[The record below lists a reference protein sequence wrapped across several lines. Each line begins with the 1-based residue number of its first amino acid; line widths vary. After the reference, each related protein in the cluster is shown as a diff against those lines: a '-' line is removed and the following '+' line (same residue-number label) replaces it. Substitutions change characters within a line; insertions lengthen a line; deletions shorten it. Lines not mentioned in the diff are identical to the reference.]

1 MPVIEVKNLNVTY
14 RVLMNKSGSL
24 KELFRDAVKG
34 KARVVDYVAIH
45 DISFTV
51 DKGEVVAILGRN
63 GAGKSTLL
71 KVLAGVLPPTKGT
84 SKVDGK
90 IAPMIE
96 LGAGFHPEMTGAEN
110 VLFYSA
116 LMGRDVKQVKKRT
129 PAIGEWAGVADHMEF
144 PLRTFSSGMVARLA
158 FATATDLTMRV
169 LHVIA
174 RLNVGGTARYI
185 TQLAHELPKHGIETF
200 VATGF
205 VQGAEV
211 EDDSAQSIDLIRI
224 TSMGRS
230 INPIKDH
237 FARKQL
243 DKIIADIKP
252 DIIHTHTFKAGYVI
266 RMKKQPVPVVHT
278 FHGHLLDDP
287 EFSGLKSKVIVQ
299 LERKLAKKSVKLVTV
314 GRRVA
319 DELLEQNI
327 GERSQ
332 FVNIPPGVVPVDV
345 TPKQAALSNLG
356 LVYDGTPLVGW
367 IARVTGVKN
376 PMRAL
381 EVADALPDT
390 RFVLAGGGDL
400 LEQVKAAA
408 PANVSVIG
416 WAQAADLFGAAD
428 IILSTSENEGMPVAL
443 IEAQLAGKPVVAT
456 DVGAVSEVILNHE
469 TGIVTN
475 KNAGSIASAVESLI
489 LDKTTRDEMGRLAT
503 ARARALFSVERMI
516 NAHIELYKS
525 IVK

>member
-1 MPVIEVKNLNVTY
+1 
-14 RVLMNKSGSL
+14 
-24 KELFRDAVKG
+24 
-34 KARVVDYVAIH
+34 
-45 DISFTV
+45 
-51 DKGEVVAILGRN
+51 
-63 GAGKSTLL
+63 
-71 KVLAGVLPPTKGT
+71 
-84 SKVDGK
+84 
-90 IAPMIE
+90 
-96 LGAGFHPEMTGAEN
+96 
-110 VLFYSA
+110 
-116 LMGRDVKQVKKRT
+116 
-129 PAIGEWAGVADHMEF
+129 
-144 PLRTFSSGMVARLA
+144 
-158 FATATDLTMRV
+158 MRV

-185 TQLAHELPKHGIETF
+185 TQLANELPKHGIETY

-211 EDDSAQSIDLIRI
+211 EDESAQSIDLIRI
-224 TSMGRS
+224 KSMGRS

-243 DKIIADIKP
+243 DKIIAEVKP
-252 DIIHTHTFKAGYVI
+252 DIIHTHTFKAGYVT
-266 RMKKQPVPVVHT
+266 RMKKQSIPVIHT

-287 EFSGLKSKVIVQ
+287 EFSGFKSKVIIK
-299 LERKLAKKSVKLVTV
+299 LERILAKKSAKLVTV
-314 GRRVA
+314 GRRVSE
-319 DELLEQNI
+319 ELLEQRI
-327 GERSQ
+327 GHRTQ
-332 FVNIPPGVVPVDV
+332 FVNIPPGVVAVDV
-345 TPKQAALSNLG
+345 TPKEQAFKNLN
-356 LVYDGTPLVGW
+356 LEDDGKPLVGW

-390 RFVLAGGGDL
+390 RFVMVGGGDL
-400 LEQVKAAA
+400 LDQVKAAA

-416 WAQAADLFGAAD
+416 WAEAADLFGATD

-456 DVGAVSEVILNHE
+456 DVGSVSEVILNHE

-475 KNAGSIASAVESLI
+475 KNAGSIASAVESLV
-489 LDKTTRDEMGRLAT
+489 LDKTTREEMGRLAI
-503 ARARALFSVERMI
+503 ARAQALFSVDRMI

>member
-1 MPVIEVKNLNVTY
+1 
-14 RVLMNKSGSL
+14 
-24 KELFRDAVKG
+24 
-34 KARVVDYVAIH
+34 
-45 DISFTV
+45 
-51 DKGEVVAILGRN
+51 
-63 GAGKSTLL
+63 
-71 KVLAGVLPPTKGT
+71 
-84 SKVDGK
+84 
-90 IAPMIE
+90 
-96 LGAGFHPEMTGAEN
+96 
-110 VLFYSA
+110 
-116 LMGRDVKQVKKRT
+116 
-129 PAIGEWAGVADHMEF
+129 
-144 PLRTFSSGMVARLA
+144 
-158 FATATDLTMRV
+158 MRV

-185 TQLAHELPKHGIETF
+185 TQLANELPKHGIETF

-211 EDDSAQSIDLIRI
+211 EDGSAQSIDLIRI
-224 TSMGRS
+224 KSMGRS

-243 DKIIADIKP
+243 DKIIAEVKP
-252 DIIHTHTFKAGYVI
+252 DIIHTHTFKAGYVT
-266 RMKKQPVPVVHT
+266 RMKKQSIPVIHT

-287 EFSGLKSKVIVQ
+287 EFSGFKSKVIIK
-299 LERKLAKKSVKLVTV
+299 LERILAKKSSKLVTV
-314 GRRVA
+314 GRRVSE
-319 DELLEQNI
+319 ELLEQRI
-327 GERSQ
+327 GHRTQ
-332 FVNIPPGVVPVDV
+332 FVNIPPGVVAVDI
-345 TPKQAALSNLG
+345 TPKEQALKNLN
-356 LVYDGTPLVGW
+356 LEDDGKPLVGW

-390 RFVLAGGGDL
+390 RFVMVGGGDL
-400 LEQVKAAA
+400 LDQVKAAA

-416 WAQAADLFGAAD
+416 WAEAADLFGATD

-456 DVGAVSEVILNHE
+456 DVGSVSEVILNHE

-475 KNAGSIASAVESLI
+475 KNAGSLASAVESLV
-489 LDKTTRDEMGRLAT
+489 LDKTTREEMGRLAI
-503 ARARALFSVERMI
+503 ARAQALFSVDRMI

>member
-1 MPVIEVKNLNVTY
+1 
-14 RVLMNKSGSL
+14 
-24 KELFRDAVKG
+24 
-34 KARVVDYVAIH
+34 
-45 DISFTV
+45 
-51 DKGEVVAILGRN
+51 
-63 GAGKSTLL
+63 
-71 KVLAGVLPPTKGT
+71 
-84 SKVDGK
+84 
-90 IAPMIE
+90 
-96 LGAGFHPEMTGAEN
+96 
-110 VLFYSA
+110 
-116 LMGRDVKQVKKRT
+116 
-129 PAIGEWAGVADHMEF
+129 
-144 PLRTFSSGMVARLA
+144 
-158 FATATDLTMRV
+158 MRV

-185 TQLAHELPKHGIETF
+185 TQLANELPKHGIETF
-200 VATGF
+200 IATGF

-211 EDDSAQSIDLIRI
+211 EDESAQSIDLVRI
-224 TSMGRS
+224 KSLGRS

-243 DKIIADIKP
+243 DRVIAEVKP

-266 RMKKQPVPVVHT
+266 RMKKQPVPVIHT

-287 EFSGLKSKVIVQ
+287 EFSGIKSKVIVE
-299 LERKLAKKSVKLVTV
+299 LERKFAKKSTKLVTV

-319 DELLEQNI
+319 DELLEQKI
-327 GERSQ
+327 GYHAQ
-332 FVNIPPGVVPVDV
+332 FVNIPPGVVPVIV
-345 TPKQAALSNLG
+345 TSKQQALKNLN
-356 LVYDGTPLVGW
+356 LEDDGKPLVGW

-381 EVADALPDT
+381 EVANAMPDT

-400 LEQVKAAA
+400 LERVKASA

-416 WAQAADLFGAAD
+416 WAEAADLFGAAD

-456 DVGAVSEVILNHE
+456 DVGSVSEVILNHE

-475 KNAGSIASAVESLI
+475 KNAGSIASALESLVI
-489 LDKTTRDEMGRLAT
+489 DKAKRAEMGRLAI
-503 ARARALFSVERMI
+503 ARAQALFSVDRMI
-516 NAHIELYKS
+516 NAHVELYRS

>member
-1 MPVIEVKNLNVTY
+1 
-14 RVLMNKSGSL
+14 
-24 KELFRDAVKG
+24 
-34 KARVVDYVAIH
+34 
-45 DISFTV
+45 
-51 DKGEVVAILGRN
+51 
-63 GAGKSTLL
+63 
-71 KVLAGVLPPTKGT
+71 
-84 SKVDGK
+84 
-90 IAPMIE
+90 
-96 LGAGFHPEMTGAEN
+96 
-110 VLFYSA
+110 
-116 LMGRDVKQVKKRT
+116 
-129 PAIGEWAGVADHMEF
+129 
-144 PLRTFSSGMVARLA
+144 
-158 FATATDLTMRV
+158 MRV

-185 TQLAHELPKHGIETF
+185 TQLANELPKHGIETF

-211 EDDSAQSIDLIRI
+211 EDPSAQSIDLIRI
-224 TSMGRS
+224 PAMGRS
-230 INPIKDH
+230 ISPIKDH

-243 DKIIADIKP
+243 EKIIKEVKP

-266 RMKKQPVPVVHT
+266 RMKQQAVPVIHT

-287 EFSGLKSKVIVQ
+287 EFSGFKSKLIVA
-299 LERKLAKKSVKLVTV
+299 LERKFAKKSAQLVTV

-319 DELLEQNI
+319 DELLEQQI
-327 GERSQ
+327 GTRNQ
-332 FVNIPPGVVPVDV
+332 YVNIPPGVAAINV
-345 TPKQAALSNLG
+345 TPKELALKNLN
-356 LVYDGTPLVGW
+356 LEDNGTPIVGW

-376 PMRAL
+376 PIRAL
-381 EVADALPDT
+381 EVADALPDAK
-390 RFVLAGGGDL
+390 FVMAGGGDL
-400 LEQVKAAA
+400 LEQVKAKA

-416 WAQAADLFGAAD
+416 WAEAADLFGASD

-456 DVGAVSEVILNHE
+456 DVGSVSEVILNHE

-489 LDKTTRDEMGRLAT
+489 LDETTREEMGRLAI
-503 ARARALFSVERMI
+503 ARAQALFSVDRMI

>member
-1 MPVIEVKNLNVTY
+1 
-14 RVLMNKSGSL
+14 
-24 KELFRDAVKG
+24 
-34 KARVVDYVAIH
+34 
-45 DISFTV
+45 
-51 DKGEVVAILGRN
+51 
-63 GAGKSTLL
+63 
-71 KVLAGVLPPTKGT
+71 
-84 SKVDGK
+84 
-90 IAPMIE
+90 
-96 LGAGFHPEMTGAEN
+96 
-110 VLFYSA
+110 
-116 LMGRDVKQVKKRT
+116 
-129 PAIGEWAGVADHMEF
+129 
-144 PLRTFSSGMVARLA
+144 
-158 FATATDLTMRV
+158 MRV

-205 VQGAEV
+205 VQGSER
-211 EDDSAQSIDLIRI
+211 EDESAQSIDLIRI
-224 TSMGRS
+224 KSMGRS

-243 DKIIADIKP
+243 DKIIAEVKP

-266 RMKKQPVPVVHT
+266 RMKMQSVPVIHT

-287 EFSGLKSKVIVQ
+287 EFSGFKSKIIIG
-299 LERKLAKKSVKLVTV
+299 LERKLAKKSAKLVTV

-319 DELLEQNI
+319 DELLEQDI
-327 GERSQ
+327 GQRAQ
-332 FVNIPPGVVPVDV
+332 FVNIPPGVVAVDV
-345 TPKQAALSNLG
+345 TPKQQALKNLN
-356 LVYDGTPLVGW
+356 LEDDGKQLVGW

-390 RFVLAGGGDL
+390 RFVMAGGGDL
-400 LEQVKAAA
+400 LEQVKANA
-408 PANVSVIG
+408 PANVSVLG
-416 WAQAADLFGAAD
+416 WAEASDLFGAAD

-456 DVGAVSEVILNHE
+456 DVGSVSEVILNHE

-475 KNAGSIASAVESLI
+475 KNSGSIASAVESLVI
-489 LDKTTRDEMGRLAT
+489 DKSTREEMGRLAI
-503 ARARALFSVERMI
+503 ARAQALFSVERMI

>member
-1 MPVIEVKNLNVTY
+1 
-14 RVLMNKSGSL
+14 
-24 KELFRDAVKG
+24 
-34 KARVVDYVAIH
+34 
-45 DISFTV
+45 
-51 DKGEVVAILGRN
+51 
-63 GAGKSTLL
+63 
-71 KVLAGVLPPTKGT
+71 
-84 SKVDGK
+84 
-90 IAPMIE
+90 
-96 LGAGFHPEMTGAEN
+96 
-110 VLFYSA
+110 
-116 LMGRDVKQVKKRT
+116 
-129 PAIGEWAGVADHMEF
+129 
-144 PLRTFSSGMVARLA
+144 
-158 FATATDLTMRV
+158 MRV

-185 TQLAHELPKHGIETF
+185 TQLANELPKHGIETF

-211 EDDSAQSIDLIRI
+211 EDESAQSIDLIRI
-224 TSMGRS
+224 PSMGRS

-243 DKIIADIKP
+243 DKVIAEVKP

-266 RMKKQPVPVVHT
+266 RMKKQLIPMIHT

-287 EFSGLKSKVIVQ
+287 EFSGIKSKIIIE
-299 LERKLAKKSVKLVTV
+299 LERMLAKKSVKLVTV

-319 DELLEQNI
+319 DELLEQKI
-327 GERSQ
+327 GYRTQ
-332 FVNIPPGVVPVDV
+332 FVNIPPGVVPVIV
-345 TPKQAALSNLG
+345 TSKQQALKNLNIEDNG
-356 LVYDGTPLVGW
+356 KPLVGW
-367 IARVTGVKN
+367 IARVTGVQN

-381 EVADALPDT
+381 EVADAMPDT
-390 RFVLAGGGDL
+390 RFVMAGGGDL

-408 PANVSVIG
+408 PSNVSVIG
-416 WAQAADLFGAAD
+416 WAEASDLFGAAD

-456 DVGAVSEVILNHE
+456 DVGSVSEVVLNHE

-475 KNAGSIASAVESLI
+475 KNAGSIASALESLVI
-489 LDKTTRDEMGRLAT
+489 DKTKREERGRLAI
-503 ARARALFSVERMI
+503 ARAQALFSVDRMI

>member
-1 MPVIEVKNLNVTY
+1 
-14 RVLMNKSGSL
+14 
-24 KELFRDAVKG
+24 
-34 KARVVDYVAIH
+34 
-45 DISFTV
+45 
-51 DKGEVVAILGRN
+51 
-63 GAGKSTLL
+63 
-71 KVLAGVLPPTKGT
+71 
-84 SKVDGK
+84 
-90 IAPMIE
+90 
-96 LGAGFHPEMTGAEN
+96 
-110 VLFYSA
+110 
-116 LMGRDVKQVKKRT
+116 
-129 PAIGEWAGVADHMEF
+129 
-144 PLRTFSSGMVARLA
+144 
-158 FATATDLTMRV
+158 MRV

-205 VQGAEV
+205 VQGAER
-211 EDDSAQSIDLIRI
+211 EDESAQSIDLIRI
-224 TSMGRS
+224 PFMGRS

-243 DKIIADIKP
+243 DTIIAEVKP

-266 RMKKQPVPVVHT
+266 RMKKQSVPVIHT

-287 EFSGLKSKVIVQ
+287 EFSGVKSKMIIA
-299 LERKLAKKSVKLVTV
+299 LERKFAKNSAKLVTV

-327 GERSQ
+327 GQRNQ
-332 FVNIPPGVVPVDV
+332 FVNIPPGVVAIDV
-345 TPKQAALSNLG
+345 TPKQQALKNLN
-356 LVYDGTPLVGW
+356 LVDDGTPIVGW

-381 EVADALPDT
+381 KVADALPDT
-390 RFVLAGGGDL
+390 RFVMAGGGDL
-400 LEQVKAAA
+400 LEQVKATA
-408 PANVSVIG
+408 PANVSVLG
-416 WAQAADLFGAAD
+416 WAEAADLFGAAD

-456 DVGAVSEVILNHE
+456 DVGSVSEVILNHE

-475 KNAGSIASAVESLI
+475 KNAGSIASAVESLVI
-489 LDKTTRDEMGRLAT
+489 DKAKREEMGRLAI
-503 ARARALFSVERMI
+503 ARAHALFSVERMI

>member
-1 MPVIEVKNLNVTY
+1 
-14 RVLMNKSGSL
+14 
-24 KELFRDAVKG
+24 
-34 KARVVDYVAIH
+34 
-45 DISFTV
+45 
-51 DKGEVVAILGRN
+51 
-63 GAGKSTLL
+63 
-71 KVLAGVLPPTKGT
+71 
-84 SKVDGK
+84 
-90 IAPMIE
+90 
-96 LGAGFHPEMTGAEN
+96 
-110 VLFYSA
+110 
-116 LMGRDVKQVKKRT
+116 
-129 PAIGEWAGVADHMEF
+129 
-144 PLRTFSSGMVARLA
+144 
-158 FATATDLTMRV
+158 MRV

-185 TQLAHELPKHGIETF
+185 TQLANEMPKHGIETF

-205 VQGAEV
+205 VQGAER
-211 EDDSAQSIDLIRI
+211 EDESAQSIDLIRI
-224 TSMGRS
+224 KSMGRS

-243 DKIIADIKP
+243 DKIIAEVKP

-266 RMKKQPVPVVHT
+266 RMKKQAIPVIHT

-287 EFSGLKSKVIVQ
+287 EFSGFKSKIIIA
-299 LERKLAKKSVKLVTV
+299 LERKLAKKSTKLVTV

-327 GERSQ
+327 GQRTQ
-332 FVNIPPGVVPVDV
+332 FVNIPPGVVAIDV
-345 TPKQAALSNLG
+345 TPREQALKNLNLEDNG
-356 LVYDGTPLVGW
+356 QPLVGW

-390 RFVLAGGGDL
+390 RFVMAGGGDL
-400 LEQVKAAA
+400 LEQVKATA
-408 PANVSVIG
+408 PSNVTVLG
-416 WAQAADLFGAAD
+416 WAEASDLFGAAD

-456 DVGAVSEVILNHE
+456 DVGSVSEVILNHE

-475 KNAGSIASAVESLI
+475 KNAGSIASAVESLVI
-489 LDKTTRDEMGRLAT
+489 DKTTREEMGRLAI
-503 ARARALFSVERMI
+503 ARAQALFSVERMI